1 MRRRAS
7 ARMRPVVIKPA
18 VSVFAEGSALIQMGR
33 TQVHCTASIEESVP
47 RWREKSKL
55 GWVTAEYGMLPRATS
70 ERTGREA
77 AKGRVGGRTAEIQRL
92 IGRALRAV
100 VDFQRLGPRTITL
113 DCDVLQADGGTR
125 TAAITGGYV
134 ALACAC
140 AQLRKRGLLTEWP
153 LLDYVAAVSV
163 GVVEGQPLLD
173 LEYADDVRADVD
185 MNIVMAGGGRFIE
198 VQGTAEHNPFDQSM
212 LLRLLALAKQGIAD
226 LIVLQRRVLQRA
238 RV

>member
-1 MRRRAS
+1 
-7 ARMRPVVIKPA
+7 MRPVVIKPA